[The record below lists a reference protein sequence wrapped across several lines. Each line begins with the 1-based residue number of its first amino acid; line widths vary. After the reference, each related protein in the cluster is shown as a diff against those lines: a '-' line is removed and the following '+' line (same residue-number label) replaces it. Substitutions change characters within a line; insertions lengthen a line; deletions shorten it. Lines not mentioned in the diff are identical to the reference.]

1 MSEDSSLSFLNMP
14 KKVFKAIS
22 DDVDAGLHDDRL
34 YDKALHPWRA
44 RLRRIMLPL
53 IRTET
58 PYLAAFQVLESPSSQ
73 LVHLHTLLTVHL
85 LP

>member
-1 MSEDSSLSFLNMP
+1 MQKRILRTVASLPYMAR
-14 KKVFKAIS
+14 KVFKTIS

-44 RLRRIMLPL
+44 KLRRIMLPL

-58 PYLAAFQVLESPSSQ
+58 PYLAAFQVIFYASSYGSRVV
-73 LVHLHTLLTVHL
+73 LY
-85 LP
+85 